1 MENPSPPAVSASVI
15 AHLKQIARDELKLR
29 PDEIERIDSNTSLI
43 EGLQLDSL
51 TQVVLLSEIEARYGV
66 ALDVGGQE
74 ELERIETVG
83 DLVAL
88 ISDRVT
94 SSQRSASLEPSRARN
109 LTHGV
114 NFRARK

>member
-1 MENPSPPAVSASVI
+1 ASSAAVSASVV

-51 TQVVLLSEIEARYGV
+51 TQVVLLSELEAQYGI

-74 ELERIETVG
+74 QLEQIETVG

-88 ISDRVT
+88 IADRVT
-94 SSQRSASLEPSRARN
+94 SSQRSASLERVRSPQP
-109 LTHGV
+109 
-114 NFRARK
+114 